1 MPLDRIFK
9 KPLMQYC
16 ERFEWFEGLMFHVFM
31 MLSNV
36 IIDVTISDCA
46 RISDTVSVPS
56 NDWTWKTFLYS
67 HMLSSSEQN
76 KMISIVS
83 CSVLR

>member
-16 ERFEWFEGLMFHVFM
+16 VRFEWFEGLMFRVLM

-36 IIDVTISDCA
+36 IVGITISDCLE
-46 RISDTVSVPS
+46 SVVLWVFPLMMQHERL
-56 NDWTWKTFLYS
+56 LYS

>member
-16 ERFEWFEGLMFHVFM
+16 ERFEGLMFRVLM

-36 IIDVTISDCA
+36 IVDVTISDCA
-46 RISDTVSVPS
+46 RISGTVSVPS
-56 NDWTWKTFLYS
+56 NDAT
-67 HMLSSSEQN
+67 
-76 KMISIVS
+76 
-83 CSVLR
+83 

>member
-16 ERFEWFEGLMFHVFM
+16 ERFEWFEGLMFRVLM

-36 IIDVTISDCA
+36 IVDVTISDCA
-46 RISDTVSVPS
+46 RISGTVSVPS
-56 NDWTWKTFLYS
+56 NDATWKTFLYS

-76 KMISIVS
+76 KMISTVS

>member
-16 ERFEWFEGLMFHVFM
+16 VRFEWFEGLMFRVLM

-36 IIDVTISDCA
+36 IVDVTISDCA

-67 HMLSSSEQN
+67 YMLSSSEQN

>member
-16 ERFEWFEGLMFHVFM
+16 VRFEWFEGLMFWVLM

-36 IIDVTISDCA
+36 IVDVTISDCA

-56 NDWTWKTFLYS
+56 ND
-67 HMLSSSEQN
+67 
-76 KMISIVS
+76 
-83 CSVLR
+83 

>member
-16 ERFEWFEGLMFHVFM
+16 ERFEWFEGLMFHVLM

-36 IIDVTISDCA
+36 IVDVTIFDCA
-46 RISDTVSVPS
+46 RISGTVSVPS
-56 NDWTWKTFLYS
+56 NDAT
-67 HMLSSSEQN
+67 
-76 KMISIVS
+76 
-83 CSVLR
+83 

>member
-16 ERFEWFEGLMFHVFM
+16 ERFEWFEGLMFRVLM

-36 IIDVTISDCA
+36 IVDVTISDCA
-46 RISDTVSVPS
+46 RISGTVSVPS
-56 NDWTWKTFLYS
+56 KDATWKTFLYS
-67 HMLSSSEQN
+67 HVVQFRTEQN
-76 KMISIVS
+76 DFHS
-83 CSVLR
+83 LL